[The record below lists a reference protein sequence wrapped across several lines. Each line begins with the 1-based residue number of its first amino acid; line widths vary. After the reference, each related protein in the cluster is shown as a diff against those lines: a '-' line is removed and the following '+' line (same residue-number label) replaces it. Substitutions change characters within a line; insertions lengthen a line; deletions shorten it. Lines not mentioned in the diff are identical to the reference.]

1 MADAPSRESS
11 ASIDSLRSARESR
24 LMYTQSTFC
33 FLLAHGAP
41 SATPSCTSCQ
51 VSSETTE
58 GRPGGNDSYSA
69 AVWVFARLAVDGL
82 MRMLCVIANV
92 VERAVGR
99 NRASVRLEGKRRN
112 GSGGNYGQT
121 AVQTNTSNYGTSE
134 QGHC

>member
-1 MADAPSRESS
+1 
-11 ASIDSLRSARESR
+11 
-24 LMYTQSTFC
+24 MYTQSTFC

-82 MRMLCVIANV
+82 MRMLCVSAI
-92 VERAVGR
+92 R
-99 NRASVRLEGKRRN
+99 
-112 GSGGNYGQT
+112 
-121 AVQTNTSNYGTSE
+121 
-134 QGHC
+134 

>member
-1 MADAPSRESS
+1 MADAPSRDSS

-82 MRMLCVIANV
+82 MRMLCVSAIANV

-99 NRASVRLEGKRRN
+99 IRWALEGKRRN
-112 GSGGNYGQT
+112 GYGGNYG
-121 AVQTNTSNYGTSE
+121 TSTI
-134 QGHC
+134 GHC